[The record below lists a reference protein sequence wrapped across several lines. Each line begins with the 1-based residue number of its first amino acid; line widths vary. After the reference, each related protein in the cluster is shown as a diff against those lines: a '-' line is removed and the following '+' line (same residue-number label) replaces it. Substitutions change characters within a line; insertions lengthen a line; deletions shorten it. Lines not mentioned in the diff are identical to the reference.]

1 MYDKAGA
8 ILMWQ
13 FLRQFTI
20 AQRLMGMGLAMAVAM
35 TLLLLTMLQQNHD
48 LKQLEHADKLVEMLK
63 TDVLMLRRHEK
74 DFLLRLDLKHQQLHQ
89 DSFQRISQHSAA
101 LRAILKEY
109 QLQSAALD
117 TFEQQAGAYQQS
129 FAALV
134 QKRRD
139 IGLHD
144 KDGLTGTMRAA
155 AHQIENSLADSQNP
169 QQTILLLQLRRYEK
183 DFRLNRDLKYR
194 THFEKIATA
203 LQPLLNNTQQQTL
216 ASYQQSFLALTD
228 AEVDAGLT
236 PTDGLQGQLRK
247 QIQSTE
253 TDLQQLTDH
262 TSAAIADE
270 LTDSRN
276 FAIAVFML
284 TLLVLGTLIVALS
297 RSVIQP
303 VRAVQQTI
311 AAVRSQRDFR
321 LRLTVLGRDEMSL
334 LGQDFNDM
342 LAEVQQ
348 LIQSVNG
355 ALSMLDQ
362 AATGLS
368 SATEQTRL
376 GMAQQQSET
385 DLVATAVTEMGAT
398 IQEIA
403 ANTEM
408 AASKA
413 QATNQ
418 HALRGQQQVQDSASG
433 IRQLSAGLQQ
443 ATTTVH
449 SLAQDSQ
456 TIGSVLE
463 VIRSL
468 ADQTNLLALNAAI
481 EAARAG
487 EQGRGFAVVADEVRM
502 LAMKTQQS
510 TKQIESIIQG
520 LQQRTGDI
528 VQQISV
534 CRDQGAHSVEQ
545 AELTLQL
552 LGNMT
557 QDIGNVLDMTT
568 TIAAAIEEQSL
579 VAAEVNQNVVRIRDL
594 ALETLDTS
602 RYNAEISEEVSQ
614 QAKSLHQSIDRF
626 SA

>member
-1 MYDKAGA
+1 
-8 ILMWQ
+8 MWQ
-13 FLRQFTI
+13 FLRRFTI
-20 AQRLMGMGLAMAVAM
+20 SQRLIGMGVTMALAMTV
-35 TLLLLTMLQQNHD
+35 LLLTMLQQNHD
-48 LKQLEHADKLVEMLK
+48 LKQLEHADKLVEILK

-74 DFLLRLDLKHQQLHQ
+74 DFLLRLELKHQGLHQ
-89 DSFQRISQHSAA
+89 DSVRRVMEHSET
-101 LRAILKEY
+101 LRTILTQY
-109 QLQSAALD
+109 RLQTSALD
-117 TFEQQAGAYQQS
+117 TFLQQTAAYQQS

-134 QKRRD
+134 QQRQT

-144 KDGLTGTMRAA
+144 KDGLAGAMRNA
-155 AHQIENSLADSQNP
+155 AHQLENSLAGSQNP
-169 QQTILLLQLRRYEK
+169 QLTILLLQLRRYEK

-194 THFEKIATA
+194 SHFVRISAELA
-203 LQPLLNNTQQQTL
+203 PLLNPAQQATL
-216 ASYQQSFLALTD
+216 SAYQRSFIALTD
-228 AEVDAGLT
+228 AEVSAGLT
-236 PTDGLQGQLRK
+236 ATEGLQGKLRQ

-253 TDLQQLTDH
+253 TFLQQLTDH
-262 TSAAIADE
+262 TSAAIAEE
-270 LTDSRN
+270 LRDSLN
-276 FAIAVFML
+276 FALALFAL

-303 VRAVQQTI
+303 VREVQQTI

-321 LRLTVLGRDEMSL
+321 LRLTLSGQDEMSL
-334 LGQDFNDM
+334 LGQDFNAM
-342 LAEVQQ
+342 LGEVQQ

-355 ALSMLDQ
+355 ALQMLDQ
-362 AATGLS
+362 AAAGLS
-368 SATEQTRL
+368 TATAQTRQ
-376 GMAQQQSET
+376 GMAQQQTET

-413 QATNQ
+413 EATNQ
-418 HALRGQQQVQDSASG
+418 HALRGRQQVQDTVSG
-433 IRQLSAGLQQ
+433 IRQLSQRLQQ
-443 ATTTVH
+443 ATGTVH

-510 TKQIESIIQG
+510 TKQIEGIIQG
-520 LQQRTGDI
+520 LQQRTAEI
-528 VQQISV
+528 VQQIRLCS
-534 CRDQGAHSVEQ
+534 DQGANSADQ
-545 AELTLQL
+545 ADLTLQL
-552 LGNMT
+552 LGTMT
-557 QDIGNVLDMTT
+557 TDIGNVLDMTT

-594 ALETLDTS
+594 AVATLDTS
-602 RYNAEISEEVSQ
+602 QHNARISEDVSQ
-614 QAKSLHQSIDRF
+614 QAHSLHRSIDRF
-626 SA
+626 FV

>member
-1 MYDKAGA
+1 
-8 ILMWQ
+8 MWQ

-20 AQRLMGMGLAMAVAM
+20 AQRLTGMGLAMALAM

-48 LKQLEHADKLVEMLK
+48 LKQLEQADKLVEMLK

-89 DSFQRISQHSAA
+89 DSFQRIGEHSKA
-101 LRAILKEY
+101 LRAILTDY
-109 QLQSAALD
+109 QLQTAALD

-144 KDGLTGTMRAA
+144 KDGLTGAMRAA

-194 THFEKIATA
+194 AHFEKIATA
-203 LQPLLNNTQQQTL
+203 LQPLLNTPQQQTL

-236 PTDGLQGQLRK
+236 ATEGLQGQLRK

-253 TDLQQLTDH
+253 ADLKQLTDH
-262 TSAAIADE
+262 TSAAIAEE
-270 LTDSRN
+270 LNDSWN
-276 FAIAVFML
+276 FAIAVFVL

-311 AAVRSQRDFR
+311 AAVRTQRDFR

-334 LGQDFNDM
+334 LGEDFNAM

-368 SATEQTRL
+368 TATEQTRL

-413 QATNQ
+413 EATNQ

-443 ATTTVH
+443 ATATVH
-449 SLAQDSQ
+449 SLARDSQ

-510 TKQIESIIQG
+510 TKQIEGIIQG
-520 LQQRTGDI
+520 LQQRTGEI

-534 CRDQGAHSVEQ
+534 CRDQGAHSAEQ
-545 AELTLQL
+545 AELTMQL
-552 LGNMT
+552 LGSMT

>member
-1 MYDKAGA
+1 
-8 ILMWQ
+8 MWQ

-20 AQRLMGMGLAMAVAM
+20 AQRLTGMGLAMALAM

-48 LKQLEHADKLVEMLK
+48 LKQLEQADKLVEMLK

-89 DSFQRISQHSAA
+89 DSFQRIGEHSKA
-101 LRAILKEY
+101 LRAILTDY
-109 QLQSAALD
+109 QLQTAALD

-144 KDGLTGTMRAA
+144 KDGLTGAMRAA

-194 THFEKIATA
+194 AHFEKIATA
-203 LQPLLNNTQQQTL
+203 LQPLLDTPQQQTL
-216 ASYQQSFLALTD
+216 ARYQQSFLALTD

-236 PTDGLQGQLRK
+236 ATEGLQGQLRK

-253 TDLQQLTDH
+253 ADLKQLTDH
-262 TSAAIADE
+262 TSAAIAEE
-270 LTDSRN
+270 LNDSWN
-276 FAIAVFML
+276 FAIAVFVL

-311 AAVRSQRDFR
+311 AAVRTQRDFR

-334 LGQDFNDM
+334 LGEDFNAM

-368 SATEQTRL
+368 TATEQTRL

-413 QATNQ
+413 EATNQ

-443 ATTTVH
+443 ATATVH
-449 SLAQDSQ
+449 SLARDSQ

-510 TKQIESIIQG
+510 TKQIEGIIQG
-520 LQQRTGDI
+520 LQQRTGEI

-534 CRDQGAHSVEQ
+534 CRDQGAHSAEQ
-545 AELTLQL
+545 AELTMQL

>member
-1 MYDKAGA
+1 
-8 ILMWQ
+8 MWQ

-20 AQRLMGMGLAMAVAM
+20 AQRLTGMGMAMALAM

-48 LKQLEHADKLVEMLK
+48 LKQLEQADKLVEMLK

-89 DSFQRISQHSAA
+89 DSFQRIGEHSKA
-101 LRAILKEY
+101 LRAILTDY
-109 QLQSAALD
+109 QLQTAALD

-144 KDGLTGTMRAA
+144 KDGLTGAMRAA

-194 THFEKIATA
+194 AHFEKIATA
-203 LQPLLNNTQQQTL
+203 LQPLLDTPQQQTL
-216 ASYQQSFLALTD
+216 ARYQQSFLALTD

-236 PTDGLQGQLRK
+236 ATEGLQGQLRK

-253 TDLQQLTDH
+253 ADLKQLTDH
-262 TSAAIADE
+262 TSAAIAEE
-270 LTDSRN
+270 LNDSWN
-276 FAIAVFML
+276 FAIAVFVL

-311 AAVRSQRDFR
+311 AAVRTQRDFR

-334 LGQDFNDM
+334 LGEDFNAM

-368 SATEQTRL
+368 TATEQTRL

-413 QATNQ
+413 EATNQ
-418 HALRGQQQVQDSASG
+418 HALRGQQQVQDSANG

-443 ATTTVH
+443 ATATVH

-510 TKQIESIIQG
+510 TKQIEGIIQG
-520 LQQRTGDI
+520 LQQRTGEI

-534 CRDQGAHSVEQ
+534 CRDQGAHSAEQ
-545 AELTLQL
+545 AELTMQL

>member
-1 MYDKAGA
+1 
-8 ILMWQ
+8 MWQ

-20 AQRLMGMGLAMAVAM
+20 AQRLTGMGLAMALAM

-48 LKQLEHADKLVEMLK
+48 LKQLEQADKLVEMLK

-89 DSFQRISQHSAA
+89 DSFQRIGEHSKA
-101 LRAILKEY
+101 LRAILTDY
-109 QLQSAALD
+109 QLQTAALD

-144 KDGLTGTMRAA
+144 KDGLTGAMRAA

-194 THFEKIATA
+194 AHFEKIATA
-203 LQPLLNNTQQQTL
+203 LQPLLNTPQQQTL

-236 PTDGLQGQLRK
+236 ATEGLQGQLRK

-253 TDLQQLTDH
+253 ADLQQLTDH
-262 TSAAIADE
+262 TSAAIAEE
-270 LTDSRN
+270 LNDSWN
-276 FAIAVFML
+276 FAIAVFVL

-311 AAVRSQRDFR
+311 AAVRTQRDFR
-321 LRLTVLGRDEMSL
+321 LRLAVQGQDEMSF
-334 LGQDFNDM
+334 LGQDFNAM

-368 SATEQTRL
+368 TATEQTRL

-413 QATNQ
+413 EATNQ

-443 ATTTVH
+443 ATATVH

-510 TKQIESIIQG
+510 TKQIEGIIQG
-520 LQQRTGDI
+520 LQQRTGEI

-534 CRDQGAHSVEQ
+534 CRDQGAHSAEQ
-545 AELTLQL
+545 AELTMQL
-552 LGNMT
+552 LGSMT

>member
-1 MYDKAGA
+1 
-8 ILMWQ
+8 MWQ

-20 AQRLMGMGLAMAVAM
+20 AQRLTGMGLAMALAM

-48 LKQLEHADKLVEMLK
+48 LKQLEQADKLVEMLK

-89 DSFQRISQHSAA
+89 DSFQRIGEHSKA
-101 LRAILKEY
+101 LRAILTDY
-109 QLQSAALD
+109 QLQTAALD

-144 KDGLTGTMRAA
+144 KDGLTGAMRAA

-194 THFEKIATA
+194 AHFEKIATA
-203 LQPLLNNTQQQTL
+203 LQPLLDTPQQQTL
-216 ASYQQSFLALTD
+216 ARYQQSFLALTD

-236 PTDGLQGQLRK
+236 ATEGLQGQLRK

-253 TDLQQLTDH
+253 ADLKQLTDH
-262 TSAAIADE
+262 TSAAIAEE
-270 LTDSRN
+270 LNDSWN
-276 FAIAVFML
+276 FAIAVFVL

-311 AAVRSQRDFR
+311 AAVRTQRDFR
-321 LRLTVLGRDEMSL
+321 LRLAVQGQDEMSF
-334 LGQDFNDM
+334 LGQDFNAM

-368 SATEQTRL
+368 TATEQTRL

-413 QATNQ
+413 EATNQ

-443 ATTTVH
+443 ATATVH
-449 SLAQDSQ
+449 SLARDSQ

-510 TKQIESIIQG
+510 TKQIEGIIQG
-520 LQQRTGDI
+520 LQQRTGEI

-534 CRDQGAHSVEQ
+534 CRDQGAHSAEQ
-545 AELTLQL
+545 AELTMQL
-552 LGNMT
+552 LGSMT

>member
-1 MYDKAGA
+1 
-8 ILMWQ
+8 MWQ

-20 AQRLMGMGLAMAVAM
+20 AQRLTGMGLAMALAM

-48 LKQLEHADKLVEMLK
+48 LKQLEQADKLVEMLK

-89 DSFQRISQHSAA
+89 DSFQRIGEHSKA
-101 LRAILKEY
+101 LRAILTDY
-109 QLQSAALD
+109 QLQTAALD

-144 KDGLTGTMRAA
+144 KDGLTGAMRAA

-194 THFEKIATA
+194 AHFEKIATA
-203 LQPLLNNTQQQTL
+203 LQPLLDTPQQQTL
-216 ASYQQSFLALTD
+216 ARYQQSFLALTD

-236 PTDGLQGQLRK
+236 ATEGLQGQLRK

-253 TDLQQLTDH
+253 ADLQQLTDH
-262 TSAAIADE
+262 TSAAIAEE
-270 LTDSRN
+270 LNDSWN
-276 FAIAVFML
+276 FAIAVFVL

-297 RSVIQP
+297 HSVIQP

-311 AAVRSQRDFR
+311 AAVRTQRDFR
-321 LRLTVLGRDEMSL
+321 LRLAVQGQDEMSF
-334 LGQDFNDM
+334 LGQDFNAM

-368 SATEQTRL
+368 TATEQTRL

-413 QATNQ
+413 EATNQ
-418 HALRGQQQVQDSASG
+418 HALRGQQQVQDSANG

-443 ATTTVH
+443 ATATVH

-510 TKQIESIIQG
+510 TKQIEGIIQG
-520 LQQRTGDI
+520 LQQRTGEI

-534 CRDQGAHSVEQ
+534 CRDQGAHSAEQ
-545 AELTLQL
+545 AELTMQL
-552 LGNMT
+552 LGSMT

>member
-1 MYDKAGA
+1 
-8 ILMWQ
+8 MWQ

-20 AQRLMGMGLAMAVAM
+20 AQRLTGMGLAMALAM

-48 LKQLEHADKLVEMLK
+48 LKQLEQADKLVEMLK

-89 DSFQRISQHSAA
+89 DSFQRIGEHSKA
-101 LRAILKEY
+101 LRAILTDY
-109 QLQSAALD
+109 QLQTAALD

-144 KDGLTGTMRAA
+144 KDGLTGAMRAA

-194 THFEKIATA
+194 AHFEKIATA
-203 LQPLLNNTQQQTL
+203 LQPLLNTPQQQTL

-236 PTDGLQGQLRK
+236 ATEGLQGQLRK

-253 TDLQQLTDH
+253 ADLKQLTDH
-262 TSAAIADE
+262 TSAAIAEE
-270 LTDSRN
+270 LNDSWN
-276 FAIAVFML
+276 FAIAVFVL

-311 AAVRSQRDFR
+311 AAVRTQRDFR

-334 LGQDFNDM
+334 LGEDFNAM

-368 SATEQTRL
+368 TATEQTRL

-413 QATNQ
+413 EATNQ
-418 HALRGQQQVQDSASG
+418 HALRGQQQVQDSANG

-443 ATTTVH
+443 ATATVH

-510 TKQIESIIQG
+510 TKQIEGIIQG
-520 LQQRTGDI
+520 LQQRTGEI

-534 CRDQGAHSVEQ
+534 CRDQGAHSAEQ
-545 AELTLQL
+545 AELTMQL
-552 LGNMT
+552 LGSMT

>member
-1 MYDKAGA
+1 M
-8 ILMWQ
+8 
-13 FLRQFTI
+13 
-20 AQRLMGMGLAMAVAM
+20 
-35 TLLLLTMLQQNHD
+35 
-48 LKQLEHADKLVEMLK
+48 
-63 TDVLMLRRHEK
+63 
-74 DFLLRLDLKHQQLHQ
+74 
-89 DSFQRISQHSAA
+89 
-101 LRAILKEY
+101 
-109 QLQSAALD
+109 
-117 TFEQQAGAYQQS
+117 
-129 FAALV
+129 
-134 QKRRD
+134 
-139 IGLHD
+139 
-144 KDGLTGTMRAA
+144 
-155 AHQIENSLADSQNP
+155 
-169 QQTILLLQLRRYEK
+169 
-183 DFRLNRDLKYR
+183 
-194 THFEKIATA
+194 
-203 LQPLLNNTQQQTL
+203 
-216 ASYQQSFLALTD
+216 
-228 AEVDAGLT
+228 
-236 PTDGLQGQLRK
+236 
-247 QIQSTE
+247 
-253 TDLQQLTDH
+253 
-262 TSAAIADE
+262 
-270 LTDSRN
+270 
-276 FAIAVFML
+276 
-284 TLLVLGTLIVALS
+284 ALS

-311 AAVRSQRDFR
+311 AAVRTQRDFR
-321 LRLTVLGRDEMSL
+321 LRLAVQGQDEMSF
-334 LGQDFNDM
+334 LGQDFNAM

-368 SATEQTRL
+368 TATEQTRL

-385 DLVATAVTEMGAT
+385 DLVATAVTEIGAT

-413 QATNQ
+413 EATNQ

-443 ATTTVH
+443 ATATVH
-449 SLAQDSQ
+449 SLARDSQ

-510 TKQIESIIQG
+510 TKQIEGIIQG
-520 LQQRTGDI
+520 LQQRTGEI

-534 CRDQGAHSVEQ
+534 CRDQGAHSAEQ
-545 AELTLQL
+545 AELTMQL
-552 LGNMT
+552 LGSMT

>member
-1 MYDKAGA
+1 
-8 ILMWQ
+8 MWQ

-20 AQRLMGMGLAMAVAM
+20 AQRLTGMGLAMALAM

-48 LKQLEHADKLVEMLK
+48 LKQLEQADKLVEMLK

-89 DSFQRISQHSAA
+89 DSFQRIGEHSKA
-101 LRAILKEY
+101 LRAILTDY
-109 QLQSAALD
+109 QLQTAALD

-144 KDGLTGTMRAA
+144 KDGLTGAMRAA

-194 THFEKIATA
+194 AHFEKIVTA
-203 LQPLLNNTQQQTL
+203 LQPLLNTPQQQTL

-236 PTDGLQGQLRK
+236 ATEGLQGQLRK

-253 TDLQQLTDH
+253 ADLQQLTDH
-262 TSAAIADE
+262 TSAAIAEE
-270 LTDSRN
+270 LNDSWN
-276 FAIAVFML
+276 FAIAVFVL

-311 AAVRSQRDFR
+311 AAVRTQRDFR

-334 LGQDFNDM
+334 LGEDFNAM

-368 SATEQTRL
+368 TATEQTRL

-413 QATNQ
+413 EATNQ

-443 ATTTVH
+443 ATATVN

-510 TKQIESIIQG
+510 TKQIEGIIQG
-520 LQQRTGDI
+520 LQQRTGEI

-534 CRDQGAHSVEQ
+534 CRDQGAHSAEQ
-545 AELTLQL
+545 AELTMQL
-552 LGNMT
+552 LGSMT

-614 QAKSLHQSIDRF
+614 QAKALHQSIDRF

>member
-1 MYDKAGA
+1 
-8 ILMWQ
+8 MWQ

-20 AQRLMGMGLAMAVAM
+20 AQRLTGMGLAMALAM

-48 LKQLEHADKLVEMLK
+48 LKQLEQADKLVEMLK

-89 DSFQRISQHSAA
+89 DSFQRIGEHSKA
-101 LRAILKEY
+101 LRAILTDY
-109 QLQSAALD
+109 QLQTAALD

-129 FAALV
+129 FTALV

-144 KDGLTGTMRAA
+144 KDGLTGAMRAA

-194 THFEKIATA
+194 AHFEKIATA
-203 LQPLLNNTQQQTL
+203 LQPLLDTPQQQTL
-216 ASYQQSFLALTD
+216 ARYQQRFLALTD

-236 PTDGLQGQLRK
+236 ATEGLQGQLRK

-253 TDLQQLTDH
+253 ADLKQLTDH
-262 TSAAIADE
+262 TSAAIAEE
-270 LTDSRN
+270 LNDSWN
-276 FAIAVFML
+276 FAIAVFVL

-311 AAVRSQRDFR
+311 AAVRTQRDFR

-334 LGQDFNDM
+334 LGEDFNAM

-368 SATEQTRL
+368 TATEQTRL

-413 QATNQ
+413 EATNQ

-443 ATTTVH
+443 ATATVH
-449 SLAQDSQ
+449 SLARDSQ

-510 TKQIESIIQG
+510 TKQIEGIIQG
-520 LQQRTGDI
+520 LQQRTGEI

-534 CRDQGAHSVEQ
+534 CRDQGAHSAEQ
-545 AELTLQL
+545 AELTMQL
-552 LGNMT
+552 LGSMT

>member
-1 MYDKAGA
+1 
-8 ILMWQ
+8 MWQ

-20 AQRLMGMGLAMAVAM
+20 AQRLTGMGLAMALAM

-48 LKQLEHADKLVEMLK
+48 LKQLEQADKLVEMLK

-89 DSFQRISQHSAA
+89 DSFQRIGEHSKA
-101 LRAILKEY
+101 LRAILTDY
-109 QLQSAALD
+109 QLQTAALD

-129 FAALV
+129 FTALV
-134 QKRRD
+134 QKRRH

-144 KDGLTGTMRAA
+144 KDGLTGAMRAA

-194 THFEKIATA
+194 AHFEKIATA
-203 LQPLLNNTQQQTL
+203 LQPLLDTPQQQTL
-216 ASYQQSFLALTD
+216 ARYQQRFLALTD

-236 PTDGLQGQLRK
+236 ATEGLQGQLRK

-253 TDLQQLTDH
+253 ADLKQLTDH
-262 TSAAIADE
+262 TSAAIAEE
-270 LTDSRN
+270 LNDSWN
-276 FAIAVFML
+276 FAIAVFVL

-311 AAVRSQRDFR
+311 AAVRTQRDFR

-334 LGQDFNDM
+334 LGEDFNAM

-368 SATEQTRL
+368 TATEQTRL

-413 QATNQ
+413 EATNQ

-443 ATTTVH
+443 ATATVH
-449 SLAQDSQ
+449 SLARDSQ

-510 TKQIESIIQG
+510 TKQIEGIIQG
-520 LQQRTGDI
+520 LQQRTGEI

-534 CRDQGAHSVEQ
+534 CRDQGAHSAEQ
-545 AELTLQL
+545 AELTMQL
-552 LGNMT
+552 LGSMT

>member
-1 MYDKAGA
+1 
-8 ILMWQ
+8 MWQ

-20 AQRLMGMGLAMAVAM
+20 AQRLTGMGLAMAVAM

-48 LKQLEHADKLVEMLK
+48 LKQLEQADKLVEMLK

-89 DSFQRISQHSAA
+89 DSFQRIGEHSAA
-101 LRAILKEY
+101 LRTILKEY

-117 TFEQQAGAYQQS
+117 AFEQQASAYQQS

-144 KDGLTGTMRAA
+144 KDGLTGAMRAA

-203 LQPLLNNTQQQTL
+203 LQPLLNNIQQQTL

-228 AEVDAGLT
+228 AEVDAGLI
-236 PTDGLQGQLRK
+236 PTEGLQGQLRK

-270 LTDSRN
+270 LSDSRN
-276 FAIAVFML
+276 FAIAVFVL

-311 AAVRSQRDFR
+311 AAVRTQRDFR
-321 LRLTVLGRDEMSL
+321 LRLTVLGHDEMSL
-334 LGQDFNDM
+334 LGQDFNAM

-368 SATEQTRL
+368 TATEQTRL

-413 QATNQ
+413 EATNQ

-443 ATTTVH
+443 ATATVH

-510 TKQIESIIQG
+510 TKQIEGIIQG

>member
-1 MYDKAGA
+1 
-8 ILMWQ
+8 MWQ

-20 AQRLMGMGLAMAVAM
+20 AQRLAGMGLAMTLAM

-48 LKQLEHADKLVEMLK
+48 LKQLEQADKLVEMLK

-89 DSFQRISQHSAA
+89 DSFQRINEHSAA
-101 LRAILKEY
+101 LNAVLTEY
-109 QLQSAALD
+109 QLQTGALD
-117 TFEQQAGAYQQS
+117 TFLQQAAAYQQS
-129 FAALV
+129 FETLV
-134 QKRRD
+134 QKRRE

-144 KDGLTGTMRAA
+144 KDGLTGAMRAA

-194 THFEKIATA
+194 AHFEKIAAA
-203 LQPLLNNTQQQTL
+203 LQPMLNTEQQQTL
-216 ASYQQSFLALTD
+216 ASYQHSFIALTD
-228 AEVDAGLT
+228 AEVAAGLT
-236 PTDGLQGQLRK
+236 ATEGLQGQLRK
-247 QIQSTE
+247 QIQGTE

-262 TSAAIADE
+262 TSAAITEE
-270 LTDSRN
+270 LRDSRN
-276 FAIAVFML
+276 FAIAVFVL

-303 VRAVQQTI
+303 VRDVQQTI
-311 AAVRSQRDFR
+311 AAVRAQRDFR
-321 LRLTVLGRDEMSL
+321 LRLTVLGQDEMSF
-334 LGQDFNDM
+334 LGQDFNAM

-362 AATGLS
+362 AAAGLS
-368 SATEQTRL
+368 TATVQTRQ

-413 QATNQ
+413 EATNQ
-418 HALRGQQQVQDSASG
+418 HALRGRQQVQDSADG
-433 IRQLSAGLQQ
+433 IRQLSVRLQQ
-443 ATTTVH
+443 ATATVN

-520 LQQRTGDI
+520 LQQRTGEI
-528 VQQISV
+528 VQQISL
-534 CRDQGAHSVEQ
+534 CRDQGAHSAEQ
-545 AELTLQL
+545 ADLTLQL
-552 LGNMT
+552 LGTMT

-579 VAAEVNQNVVRIRDL
+579 VAGEVNQNVVRIRDL

-614 QAKSLHQSIDRF
+614 QAKTLHQSIDRF

>member
-1 MYDKAGA
+1 
-8 ILMWQ
+8 MWQ

-20 AQRLMGMGLAMAVAM
+20 AQRLTGMGLAMALAM

-48 LKQLEHADKLVEMLK
+48 LKQLEQADKLVEMLK

-89 DSFQRISQHSAA
+89 DSFQRIGEHSKA
-101 LRAILKEY
+101 LRAILTDY
-109 QLQSAALD
+109 QLQTAALD

-144 KDGLTGTMRAA
+144 KDGLTGAMRAA

-194 THFEKIATA
+194 AHFEKIATA
-203 LQPLLNNTQQQTL
+203 LQPLLNTPQQQTL

-236 PTDGLQGQLRK
+236 ATEGLQGQLRK

-253 TDLQQLTDH
+253 ADLQQLTDH
-262 TSAAIADE
+262 TSAAIAEE
-270 LTDSRN
+270 LNDSWN
-276 FAIAVFML
+276 FAIAVFVL

-311 AAVRSQRDFR
+311 AAVRTQRDFR

-334 LGQDFNDM
+334 LGEDFNAM

-368 SATEQTRL
+368 TATEQTRL

-413 QATNQ
+413 EATNQ

-443 ATTTVH
+443 ATATVH
-449 SLAQDSQ
+449 SLARDSQ

-510 TKQIESIIQG
+510 TKQIEGIIQG
-520 LQQRTGDI
+520 LQQRTGEI

-534 CRDQGAHSVEQ
+534 CRDQGAHSAEQ
-545 AELTLQL
+545 AELTMQL
-552 LGNMT
+552 LGSMT

>member
-1 MYDKAGA
+1 
-8 ILMWQ
+8 MWQ
-13 FLRQFTI
+13 FLRRFTI
-20 AQRLMGMGLAMAVAM
+20 SQRLIGMGVTMALAMTV
-35 TLLLLTMLQQNHD
+35 LLLTMLQQNHD
-48 LKQLEHADKLVEMLK
+48 LKQLEHADKLVEILK

-74 DFLLRLDLKHQQLHQ
+74 DFLLRLELKHQGLHQ
-89 DSFQRISQHSAA
+89 DSVRRVMEHSET
-101 LRAILKEY
+101 LRTILTQY
-109 QLQSAALD
+109 RLQTSALD
-117 TFEQQAGAYQQS
+117 TFLQQTAAYQQS

-134 QKRRD
+134 QQRQA

-144 KDGLTGTMRAA
+144 KDGLAGAMRDA
-155 AHQIENSLADSQNP
+155 AHQLENSLAGSQNP
-169 QQTILLLQLRRYEK
+169 QLTILLLQLRRYEK

-194 THFEKIATA
+194 SHFVRISAELA
-203 LQPLLNNTQQQTL
+203 PLLNPAQQATL
-216 ASYQQSFLALTD
+216 SAYQRSFIALTD
-228 AEVDAGLT
+228 AEVSAGLAAT
-236 PTDGLQGQLRK
+236 EGLQGKLRQ

-253 TDLQQLTDH
+253 AFLQQLTDH
-262 TSAAIADE
+262 TSAAIAEE
-270 LTDSRN
+270 LRDSRN
-276 FAIAVFML
+276 FALTVFAL

-303 VRAVQQTI
+303 VREVQQTI

-321 LRLTVLGRDEMSL
+321 LRLTLSGQDEMSL
-334 LGQDFNDM
+334 LGQDFNAM
-342 LAEVQQ
+342 LGEVQQ

-355 ALSMLDQ
+355 ALQMLDQ
-362 AATGLS
+362 AAAGLS
-368 SATEQTRL
+368 TATAQTRQ
-376 GMAQQQSET
+376 GMAQQQTET

-413 QATNQ
+413 EATNQ
-418 HALRGQQQVQDSASG
+418 HALRGRQQVQDTVSG
-433 IRQLSAGLQQ
+433 IRQLSQRLQQ
-443 ATTTVH
+443 ATGTVH

-510 TKQIESIIQG
+510 TKQIEGIIQG
-520 LQQRTGDI
+520 LQQRTAEI
-528 VQQISV
+528 VQQIRLCS
-534 CRDQGAHSVEQ
+534 DQGANSADQ
-545 AELTLQL
+545 ADLTLQL
-552 LGNMT
+552 LGTMT
-557 QDIGNVLDMTT
+557 ADIGNVLDMTT

-594 ALETLDTS
+594 AVATLDTS
-602 RYNAEISEEVSQ
+602 QHNAQISEDVSQ
-614 QAKSLHQSIDRF
+614 QAHSLHRSIDRF
-626 SA
+626 HA

>member
-1 MYDKAGA
+1 
-8 ILMWQ
+8 MWQ
-13 FLRQFTI
+13 FLRRFTI
-20 AQRLMGMGLAMAVAM
+20 SQRLIGMGVTMALAMTV
-35 TLLLLTMLQQNHD
+35 LLLTMLQQNHD
-48 LKQLEHADKLVEMLK
+48 LKQLEHADKLVEILK

-74 DFLLRLDLKHQQLHQ
+74 DFLLRLDLKHQGLHQ
-89 DSFQRISQHSAA
+89 DSMRRVLEHSEM
-101 LRAILKEY
+101 LRTTLTQY
-109 QLQSAALD
+109 QLQTSALD
-117 TFEQQAGAYQQS
+117 TFLQQAAAYQQS

-134 QKRRD
+134 QQRQA

-144 KDGLTGTMRAA
+144 KDGLTGAMRAA
-155 AHQIENSLADSQNP
+155 AHQLENSLADSQNP
-169 QQTILLLQLRRYEK
+169 QLTILLLQLRRYEK

-194 THFEKIATA
+194 SHFVRISAELA
-203 LQPLLNNTQQQTL
+203 PLLNPAQQATL
-216 ASYQQSFLALTD
+216 STYQRSFIALTE
-228 AEVDAGLT
+228 AEVSAGLT
-236 PTDGLQGQLRK
+236 AAEGLQGKLRQ

-253 TDLQQLTDH
+253 TFLQQLTDH
-262 TSAAIADE
+262 TSAAIAEE
-270 LTDSRN
+270 LRDSRN
-276 FAIAVFML
+276 FALAVFAL

-303 VRAVQQTI
+303 VREVQQTI

-321 LRLTVLGRDEMSL
+321 LRLTLQGQDEMSL
-334 LGQDFNDM
+334 LGQDFNAM
-342 LAEVQQ
+342 LGEVQQ

-355 ALSMLDQ
+355 ALQMLDQ
-362 AATGLS
+362 AAAGLS
-368 SATEQTRL
+368 TATAQTRQ
-376 GMAQQQSET
+376 GMAQQQTET

-413 QATNQ
+413 EATNQ
-418 HALRGQQQVQDSASG
+418 HALRGRQQVQDTVSG
-433 IRQLSAGLQQ
+433 IRQLSQRLQQ
-443 ATTTVH
+443 ATGTVH
-449 SLAQDSQ
+449 CLAQDSQ

-510 TKQIESIIQG
+510 TKQIEGIIQG
-520 LQQRTGDI
+520 LQQRTAEI
-528 VQQISV
+528 VQQIRLCS
-534 CRDQGAHSVEQ
+534 DQGANSADQ
-545 AELTLQL
+545 ADLTLQL
-552 LGNMT
+552 LGTMT
-557 QDIGNVLDMTT
+557 ADIGNVLDMTT

-594 ALETLDTS
+594 AVATLDTS
-602 RYNAEISEEVSQ
+602 EHNARISEDVSQ
-614 QAKSLHQSIDRF
+614 QAHSLHRSIDRF
-626 SA
+626 HA